1 MPEPIFDAPIPG
13 SSLTAEIGSRAWKN
27 PPQYDTVE
35 EVLDFYI
42 ERMSSD
48 EFSDKL
54 IHALDLGVSVTQIA
68 NLMQIHGVMEGQ
80 HTLDVSM
87 LILPVL
93 MEFIRL
99 IADTRGIE
107 YNMGVDEHDPERADD
122 ALVVGAVRKL
132 KEATKFDGAPIVEGM
147 EDLEEEE
154 VIEEEVIVAPEEEM
168 ATGLMSRG
176 A

>member
-93 MEFIRL
+93 LEFIRL
-99 IADTRGIE
+99 IADTRGVE
-107 YNMGVDEHDPERADD
+107 YDMGIDEYDPERADD
-122 ALVVGAVRKL
+122 ALVVGALRKL
-132 KEATKFDGAPIVEGM
+132 KDATQHDGRIPQEGM
-147 EDLEEEE
+147 LPREEILEDEELST
-154 VIEEEVIVAPEEEM
+154 PSEEEM
-168 ATGLMSRG
+168 GMGLMARRT
-176 A
+176 